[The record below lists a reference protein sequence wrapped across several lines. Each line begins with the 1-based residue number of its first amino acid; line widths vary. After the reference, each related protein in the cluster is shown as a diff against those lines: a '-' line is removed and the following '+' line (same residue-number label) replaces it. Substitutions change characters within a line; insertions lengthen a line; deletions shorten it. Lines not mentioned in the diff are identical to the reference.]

1 MASTLGVAIP
11 RGFSVVRGLVMTA
24 RPWQWTKN
32 FLVFLPLIF
41 SLGERWTLA
50 DLNMFAGLAGR
61 STLTFLAFCAI
72 SSSVYFF
79 NDIMDREHD
88 RLHPRKRF
96 RPIASNVVP
105 ISLANIVAVGL
116 VAIGLIGSVIVGF
129 EVALVALVYL
139 IASFAYTTKVKHLVI
154 LDVII
159 LSSGFIFRVVAGSM
173 AIDVVTSPWLYITVG
188 SGALFLVL
196 GKRLGELKT
205 AGDSAATQREV
216 LGFYTPE
223 ILNQLIT
230 ITATSTMMAYALYT
244 FAAGN
249 VPADKSMMLTIP
261 FVVFGL
267 FRYLFIM
274 SKSVD
279 SESPELLLIKDLP
292 LLAAI
297 SLWGITALAVMAVAR

>member
-1 MASTLGVAIP
+1 M
-11 RGFSVVRGLVMTA
+11 
-24 RPWQWTKN
+24 
-32 FLVFLPLIF
+32 
-41 SLGERWTLA
+41 
-50 DLNMFAGLAGR
+50 
-61 STLTFLAFCAI
+61 
-72 SSSVYFF
+72 
-79 NDIMDREHD
+79 
-88 RLHPRKRF
+88 
-96 RPIASNVVP
+96 
-105 ISLANIVAVGL
+105 
-116 VAIGLIGSVIVGF
+116 
-129 EVALVALVYL
+129 
-139 IASFAYTTKVKHLVI
+139 
-154 LDVII
+154 
-159 LSSGFIFRVVAGSM
+159 
-173 AIDVVTSPWLYITVG
+173 
-188 SGALFLVL
+188 VL

-205 AGDSAATQREV
+205 AGDGAANQREV
-216 LGFYTPE
+216 LGLYTPE

-244 FAAGN
+244 FSASN